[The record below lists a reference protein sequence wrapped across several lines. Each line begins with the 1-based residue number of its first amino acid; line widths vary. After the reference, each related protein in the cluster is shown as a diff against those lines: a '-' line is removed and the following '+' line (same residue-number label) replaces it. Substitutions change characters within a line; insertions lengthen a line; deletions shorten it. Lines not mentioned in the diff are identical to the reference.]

1 MAETTKKTRKAHTF
15 VSASGDGSQPKPQS
29 GAKPAPPKG
38 NATTLRIGAVIAWL
52 AAIALE
58 VVAILV
64 FRDVI
69 HTSETMFWVLGI
81 GALVLDLICVVIGS
95 TLWKKANRI
104 DPASKANKVKFWL
117 WNNLGVIIS
126 LIAFAPFVVL
136 LLTDKNADGKTKTI
150 GSVVAVVALLIA
162 GLLSFE
168 PDALSKEDLD
178 AATNA
183 YGDNQVY
190 WTAHG
195 SVYHSYEDCYS
206 LDRTDELTFG
216 GVDQAIAA
224 NRKRLCKI
232 CAKRDAE
239 AGLDVSD
246 VLTEEGEVTDEELGG
261 AEFLEEPIEST
272 EPVELKD
279 LTDQPAA

>member
-15 VSASGDGSQPKPQS
+15 VSASGDGAQPKPQS

-38 NATTLRIGAVIAWL
+38 NATTLRIGAVILWL
-52 AAIALE
+52 VAIALE

-81 GALVLDLICVVIGS
+81 GALVLDLICVIIGS

-104 DPASKANKVKFWL
+104 APASRANKVKFWL
-117 WNNLGVIIS
+117 WNNMGVIVS
-126 LIAFAPFVVL
+126 VIAFAPFVVL
-136 LLTDKNADGKTKTI
+136 LLTDKNADGKTKKI

-162 GLLSFE
+162 GLLSYDFD
-168 PDALSKEDLD
+168 PVASEDLD
-178 AATNA
+178 AATGV
-183 YGDNQVY
+183 YGDASVY

-216 GVDQAIAA
+216 TVDQAIAA
-224 NRKRLCKI
+224 NRTRLCKI

-246 VLTEEGEVTDEELGG
+246 VLTEEGEVTDEELDG
-261 AEFLEEPIEST
+261 AEFTEEP
-272 EPVELKD
+272 VDLKD

>member
-15 VSASGDGSQPKPQS
+15 VSASGDGSQPTPHS

-52 AAIALE
+52 VAIALE

-64 FRDVI
+64 FRKVI
-69 HTSETMFWVLGI
+69 PTSSDTLFWVLEI
-81 GALVLDLICVVIGS
+81 GALVLDLVCVVIGS

-104 DPASKANKVKFWL
+104 APASRANKVKFWL
-117 WNNLGVIIS
+117 WNNLGVIVS
-126 LIAFAPFVVL
+126 VIAFAPFIVL
-136 LLTDKNADGKTKTI
+136 VLTDKNADAKTKKF
-150 GSVVAVVALLIA
+150 GVVVAAVAAVAMLIS
-162 GLLSFE
+162 GLLSYDFD
-168 PDALSKEDLD
+168 PVAKEDLD
-178 AATNA
+178 AATGV
-183 YGDNQVY
+183 YGDASVY

-216 GVDQAIAA
+216 TVDQAIAA
-224 NRKRLCKI
+224 NRQRLCKI

-261 AEFLEEPIEST
+261 AEFTEEP
-272 EPVELKD
+272 VDLKD

>member
-15 VSASGDGSQPKPQS
+15 VSASGDGAQPKPHS

-38 NATTLRIGAVIAWL
+38 NATTLRIGAVILWV

-69 HTSETMFWVLGI
+69 HTSETMFWVLGV
-81 GALVLDLICVVIGS
+81 GALVLDLICVIIGS

-104 DPASKANKVKFWL
+104 APASRANKVKFWL
-117 WNNLGVIIS
+117 WNNMGVIVS
-126 LIAFAPFVVL
+126 VIAFAPFIVL
-136 LLTDKNADGKTKTI
+136 LLTDKNADGKTKKI

-162 GLLSFE
+162 GLLSYDFD
-168 PDALSKEDLD
+168 PVAKEDLD
-178 AATNA
+178 AATGV
-183 YGDNQVY
+183 YGDASVY

-216 GVDQAIAA
+216 TVDQAIAA
-224 NRKRLCKI
+224 NRQRLCKI

-246 VLTEEGEVTDEELGG
+246 VLTEEGEVTDEELDG
-261 AEFLEEPIEST
+261 AEFTEEP
-272 EPVELKD
+272 VDLKD
-279 LTDQPAA
+279 LTGQPAA

>member
-1 MAETTKKTRKAHTF
+1 MAETTKKPRKAHTF
-15 VSASGDGSQPKPQS
+15 VSASGDGAQPTPHA

-38 NATTLRIGAVIAWL
+38 NATTLRIGAVILWL
-52 AAIALE
+52 VAIALE

-64 FRDVI
+64 FRKVI
-69 HTSETMFWVLGI
+69 PTSSETMFWVLGA
-81 GALVLDLICVVIGS
+81 GALVVDLVCVIIGS

-104 DPASKANKVKFWL
+104 APASRANKVKFWL
-117 WNNLGVIIS
+117 WNNMGVIVS
-126 LIAFAPFVVL
+126 VIAFAPFIVL
-136 LLTDKNADGKTKTI
+136 LLTDKNADGKTKKI

-162 GLLSFE
+162 GLLSYDFD
-168 PDALSKEDLD
+168 PVAKEDLD
-178 AATNA
+178 AATGV
-183 YGDNQVY
+183 YGDASVY

-216 GVDQAIAA
+216 TVDQAIAA
-224 NRKRLCKI
+224 NRTRLCKI
-232 CAKRDAE
+232 CAKRDEA

-261 AEFLEEPIEST
+261 GEWLEEPAD
-272 EPVELKD
+272 LKD